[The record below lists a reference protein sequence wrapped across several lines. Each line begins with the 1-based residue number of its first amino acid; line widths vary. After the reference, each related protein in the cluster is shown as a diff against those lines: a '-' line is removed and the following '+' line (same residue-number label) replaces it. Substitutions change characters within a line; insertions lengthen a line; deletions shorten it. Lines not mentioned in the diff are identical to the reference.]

1 MDNRTEGTAAL
12 LERDLLL
19 VRPDKESGECDL
31 GYWHRLAYA
40 NGLCQTRW
48 LTAAAG
54 IRSMAHQ
61 RVCVACLRE
70 EAPRWLTTWQVDVL
84 PICTTHRIWLT
95 DECPKCGLRISF
107 RSSNFLTC
115 RCGALFGHGC
125 DVPVEDDV
133 LDAIAHQHVPPKML
147 IWLGALATF
156 DLGSRPQKRAS
167 NRRVRAVQA
176 LAQAGSAVIKDWP
189 ESFDH
194 LLHRIRRPAAIAGR
208 PQLVKE
214 ALPGLHRMIND
225 LPAGAWRE
233 NIQAAVDA
241 YVTRSTGTPDPISTP
256 RTRPSEQ
263 QPSLKM
269 LARDLGIGLRRLS
282 KLIDTEP
289 QKNLFI
295 RRSGKGRRKLVVH
308 EGHREILREQVEDA
322 LSLRRAAMLLGLR
335 PQRVLALVDAGR
347 LTQRRDLYSRR
358 AVIELVRTLFPLFQ
372 SDLSSEEVVKLNE
385 ACRRWIR
392 VKDTNDFLEAVRRGD
407 IRSCP
412 INAEQ
417 RLGDVL
423 VSAQQ
428 ARCWQRPA
436 TPSELVRLT
445 IPEAAL
451 ALGLKQ
457 QVVYDLVGRGFLMTH
472 VHDKGARITRC
483 VLADDLRLFRLE
495 FEPLA
500 RIAKGAGIAHKQAYT
515 WAVQFGMDVV
525 TGPCVDGSRQYFVR
539 RSTWDKPT

>member
-1 MDNRTEGTAAL
+1 MRHSTERTPTPLTRA
-12 LERDLLL
+12 LLL
-19 VRPDKESGECDL
+19 VRPAKESVECDL
-31 GYWHRLAYA
+31 GYWHRLAHV

-54 IRSMAHQ
+54 VRSFAHQ
-61 RVCVACLRE
+61 RVCPACLRE
-70 EAPRWLTTWQVDVL
+70 DAPRWLTTWQVDVL
-84 PICTTHRIWLT
+84 PICITHRIWLT
-95 DECPKCGLRISF
+95 DACPVCGLGISF
-107 RSSNFLTC
+107 RSSNFLAC

-125 DVPVEDDV
+125 DMPVEDEV
-133 LDAIAHQHVPPKML
+133 LDAIAHQHVPPKVL

-156 DLGSRPQKRAS
+156 DLGSRPQRRAS
-167 NRRVRAVQA
+167 NRKVRAVRA

-194 LLHRIRRPAAIAGR
+194 LLQRIRRPAATAGR

-214 ALPGLHRMIND
+214 AFPGLHRMIND

-233 NIQAAVDA
+233 NIQAATDA
-241 YVTRSTGTPDPISTP
+241 YVTRSTGTADPISTP
-256 RTRPSEQ
+256 RTMPTEQ
-263 QPSLKM
+263 QPSQKM

-289 QKNLFI
+289 EKNLFI

-308 EGHREILREQVEDA
+308 EGHRETLREQVEDA
-322 LSLRRAAMLLGLR
+322 LSLKRAAMLLGLR
-335 PQRVLALVDAGR
+335 PQRVMALVDAGG
-347 LTQRRDLYSRR
+347 LTQIRSLYSRR
-358 AVIELVRTLFPLFQ
+358 AVVELVRSLVPLVQ
-372 SDLSSEEVVKLNE
+372 SDLSSEEVVNLNQ
-385 ACRRWIR
+385 AFKRWIR
-392 VKDTNDFLEAVRRGD
+392 VADTNDFLEAVRRGD
-407 IRSCP
+407 IKGCP
-412 INAEQ
+412 INAGQ

-428 ARCWQRPA
+428 AKCWQRPA
-436 TPSELVRLT
+436 RPSELVRLT

-457 QVVYDLVGRGFLMTH
+457 QVVYDLVRRGFLKTH

-483 VLADDLRLFRLE
+483 VLAGDLRLFRLD
-495 FEPLA
+495 FEPLVQ
-500 RIAKGAGIAHKQAYT
+500 IAKEAGVTPKKAYT
-515 WAVQFGMDVV
+515 WAVHFGMDVV

-539 RSTWDKPT
+539 RSKRDEPT